1 MRLIFIQEHKFLAP
15 LYYKSVFSLPN
26 TCMNVYTQDCV
37 RRRKLYVLLGV
48 CIIVV
53 MFVLFRS
60 FSSRGYAP
68 SNSKTED
75 SIQLSLDTLNDN
87 TNPRTSNSLAPSR
100 GGDKLNSNVEN
111 SNSDNVP
118 INKGNIAH
126 VHQDHPLSLAEEK
139 EKEIEYPERGIEI
152 RPENG
157 EFGKQDSELG
167 PNNAG
172 NEQASHQEVDSVKKI
187 DDKLN
192 SRGEGIAQVEEDG
205 GDGDF
210 NNDGP
215 SRVRPDDSL
224 YVHSSMP
231 VGPALKIPHTERQR
245 AIVDAI
251 KHAWSSYKKYAW
263 GHDDLLPLSKS
274 ASSNDYGMA
283 MTMIDSL
290 DTLWLAGL
298 QEEFNEARNWIA
310 ENLRFDTNRHKV
322 IVFEVNIRVVG
333 GLLSAY
339 HLSQDKIFLE
349 KAVSVRERES

>member
-1 MRLIFIQEHKFLAP
+1 M
-15 LYYKSVFSLPN
+15 
-26 TCMNVYTQDCV
+26 
-37 RRRKLYVLLGV
+37 LLGV
-48 CIIVV
+48 CVIVV

-60 FSSRGYAP
+60 FLSRGYAP
-68 SNSKTED
+68 GNSKTGD
-75 SIQLSLDTLNDN
+75 SIQLSFDDLNDN
-87 TNPRTSNSLAPSR
+87 TNLRTSSSPAPSPSR
-100 GGDKLNSNVEN
+100 DRDTNI
-111 SNSDNVP
+111 NSDNVP
-118 INKGNIAH
+118 INKGNIAQ
-126 VHQDHPLSLAEEK
+126 VHPGHPLSLAEEK
-139 EKEIEYPERGIEI
+139 EKEYPERGIEI
-152 RPENG
+152 RPDNG

-167 PNNAG
+167 SNSAG
-172 NEQASHQEVDSVKKI
+172 SEQVSHQEVESVEKT

-192 SRGEGIAQVEEDG
+192 SRAEGIAHIEEDG
-205 GDGDF
+205 AGGDIL
-210 NNDGP
+210 NDGGP
-215 SRVRPDDSL
+215 AQARPDDAL

-263 GHDDLLPLSKS
+263 GQDDLLPLSKS
-274 ASSNDYGMA
+274 HSSNDYGMA

-339 HLSQDKIFLE
+339 HLSQDKMFLE
-349 KAVSVRERES
+349 KAVSV

>member
-1 MRLIFIQEHKFLAP
+1 M
-15 LYYKSVFSLPN
+15 
-26 TCMNVYTQDCV
+26 
-37 RRRKLYVLLGV
+37 LLGV
-48 CIIVV
+48 CVIVV
-53 MFVLFRS
+53 MFLLFRS

-68 SNSKTED
+68 GNSKTGD
-75 SIQLSLDTLNDN
+75 SVQLSFDDLNDN
-87 TNPRTSNSLAPSR
+87 TNLRTSNSPAPSR
-100 GGDKLNSNVEN
+100 DRDTNVEN

-118 INKGNIAH
+118 INKGNIAQ
-126 VHQDHPLSLAEEK
+126 VHPGHPLSLAEER

-152 RPENG
+152 KPKNDEFGKQDSQLGPEYPERGIEIRPKNG

-172 NEQASHQEVDSVKKI
+172 SEQVSHQEVDSVKKM

-192 SRGEGIAQVEEDG
+192 SRAEGIAHIEEKGAGGDDLNDG
-205 GDGDF
+205 G
-210 NNDGP
+210 P
-215 SRVRPDDSL
+215 ARARPDDAL

-274 ASSNDYGMA
+274 HSSNDYGMA

-310 ENLRFDTNRHKV
+310 ENLRFDTNQLKV

-339 HLSQDKIFLE
+339 HLSQDKMFLE
-349 KAVSVRERES
+349 KAVSDMNE